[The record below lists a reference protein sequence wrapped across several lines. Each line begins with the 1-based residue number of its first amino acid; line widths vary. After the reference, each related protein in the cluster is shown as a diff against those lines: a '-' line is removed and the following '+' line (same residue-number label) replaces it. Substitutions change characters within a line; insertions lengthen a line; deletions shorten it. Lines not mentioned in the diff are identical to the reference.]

1 MGDDPDVSNH
11 GSLYERRPTPH
22 RRSCSTVVAMCAT
35 ERNPI
40 ELPHEDDNDAALGRQ
55 VEQVTPCRAAL

>member
-1 MGDDPDVSNH
+1 MWV
-11 GSLYERRPTPH
+11 LERIPLF
-22 RRSCSTVVAMCAT
+22 VVETLSDGYADQRLAMCAT

-55 VEQVTPCRAAL
+55 VEQVTPCRAAP